1 MNSSLASLASLGQ
14 QALHELGDVFKHVKD
29 DAADALIDAI
39 IAARHIAVYGC
50 GREGLAIKGFAM
62 RLFHLGLDVHVLG
75 DMTVP
80 HFGKGDLLIVSA
92 GTGHL
97 NSGEA
102 FINVARGDGARIAVI
117 TSQPTLSTPKLAD
130 VLTIIPA
137 QTMADD
143 TGPSPASVLPMGS
156 LFEGAQFLTF
166 EVLILMLRERL
177 KVTPSAMRKRHTN
190 LE

>member
-1 MNSSLASLASLGQ
+1 MSHSISTLGQ
-14 QALHELGDVFKHVKD
+14 QALHELGDVFKQVKD
-29 DAADALIDAI
+29 NAADELIEAI

-80 HFGKGDLLIVSA
+80 HFGTGDLLIVTS

-102 FINVARGDGARIAVI
+102 FIKVARADGARIAVI
-117 TSQPTLSTPKLAD
+117 TSQPDLSTPKMAD
-130 VLTIIPA
+130 VLTIISA
-137 QTMADD
+137 QTMANDQ
-143 TGPSPASVLPMGS
+143 TAKPSVLPMGS
-156 LFEGAQFLTF
+156 MFEIAETILFEL
-166 EVLILMLRERL
+166 VILRLRERL
-177 KVTPSAMRKRHTN
+177 NQTSDTMRARHTN

>member
-1 MNSSLASLASLGQ
+1 MTSSLATLGQ
-14 QALHELGDVFKHVKD
+14 QALYELGDVFKHLKD
-29 DAADALIDAI
+29 DAADALIDAVI
-39 IAARHIAVYGC
+39 RARHIAVYGC

-80 HFGKGDLLIVSA
+80 HFGPGDLLIVTA

-102 FINVARGDGARIAVI
+102 FIKVAREGGARIAVI
-117 TSQPTLSTPKLAD
+117 TSQPTASTPKLAD

-137 QTMADD
+137 QTMANDQNG
-143 TGPSPASVLPMGS
+143 TPSVLPMGS
-156 LFEGAQFLTF
+156 MFEIAQTVLFE
-166 EVLILMLRERL
+166 LIILRLRDRL
-177 KVTPSAMRKRHTN
+177 GETAETMRARHTN

>member
-1 MNSSLASLASLGQ
+1 MTSSLATLGQ
-14 QALHELGDVFKHVKD
+14 QALQELSAVFKDIKD
-29 DAADALIDAI
+29 DAAHPLIEAI

-62 RLFHLGLDVHVLG
+62 RLYHLGLDVHVLG

-80 HFGKGDLLIVSA
+80 HFGKGDLLIVTA
-92 GTGHL
+92 GTGYL

-102 FINVARGDGARIAVI
+102 FIKVAQNDGARIAVI
-117 TSQPTLSTPKLAD
+117 TSQPTLSTPKMAD

-137 QTMADD
+137 QTMANDQKA
-143 TGPSPASVLPMGS
+143 SASVLPMGS
-156 LFEGAQFLTF
+156 MFEIAETILFE
-166 EVLILMLRERL
+166 LIIVRLRERL
-177 KVTPSAMRKRHTN
+177 GETTETMRSRHTN

>member
-39 IAARHIAVYGC
+39 IATRHIAVYGC

-137 QTMADD
+137 QTMANDQ
-143 TGPSPASVLPMGS
+143 SAKASVLPMGS
-156 LFEGAQFLTF
+156 MFEIAETILFE
-166 EVLILMLRERL
+166 LIILRLRDRL
-177 KVTPSAMRKRHTN
+177 GETAETMRARHTN

>member
-1 MNSSLASLASLGQ
+1 MNSSLSSLGQ
-14 QALHELGDVFKHVKD
+14 QALHELGDVFKQVED

-62 RLFHLGLDVHVLG
+62 RLFHLGLDVHVVG

-80 HFGKGDLLIVSA
+80 HFGQGDLLIVTA

-102 FINVARGDGARIAVI
+102 FIKAAREDGARIAVI

-137 QTMADD
+137 QTMANDQ
-143 TGPSPASVLPMGS
+143 SAKVSVLPMGS
-156 LFEGAQFLTF
+156 MFEIAETILFE
-166 EVLILMLRERL
+166 LIILRLRDRL
-177 KVTPSAMRKRHTN
+177 GETAETMRTRHTN

>member
-1 MNSSLASLASLGQ
+1 MNSSLASLGQ
-14 QALHELGDVFKHVKD
+14 QALHELGDVFKQLED
-29 DAADALIDAI
+29 DAADVLIDAI

-62 RLFHLGLDVHVLG
+62 RLFHLGLDVHVVG

-80 HFGKGDLLIVSA
+80 HFGQGDLLIVTA

-102 FINVARGDGARIAVI
+102 FIKAAREDGVRIAVI
-117 TSQPTLSTPKLAD
+117 TSQPDRSTPQMAD

-137 QTMADD
+137 QTMANDQN
-143 TGPSPASVLPMGS
+143 TKVAVLPMGS
-156 LFEGAQFLTF
+156 MFEIAETILFE
-166 EVLILMLRERL
+166 LIILRLRERL
-177 KVTPSAMRKRHTN
+177 GETAETMRARHTN

>member
-1 MNSSLASLASLGQ
+1 MTSSLSALGQ
-14 QALHELGDVFKHVKD
+14 QALHELSDVFKHVKD
-29 DAADALIDAI
+29 NATDDLIEAI
-39 IAARHIAVYGC
+39 LSARHIAVYGC

-80 HFGKGDLLIVSA
+80 HFGKGDLLIVTS

-102 FINVARGDGARIAVI
+102 FINVARADGARIAVI
-117 TSQPTLSTPKLAD
+117 TSQPGSSTPKMAD
-130 VLTIIPA
+130 ILTVIPA
-137 QTMADD
+137 QTMANDQ
-143 TGPSPASVLPMGS
+143 SAKAAVLPMGS
-156 LFEGAQFLTF
+156 MFEIAETILFEL
-166 EVLILMLRERL
+166 VILRLRERL
-177 KVTPSAMRKRHTN
+177 GETADTMRARHTN